1 MRLGSCSDFSKIQF
15 PITRKSNSVPI
26 KQLKASVGE
35 LTIALYP
42 RMFALHS
49 MPENAGT
56 QGDDGYIILPPWE
69 RLLNQVCI
77 II

>member
-1 MRLGSCSDFSKIQF
+1 MHLSSM
-15 PITRKSNSVPI
+15 
-26 KQLKASVGE
+26 SVGE

-42 RMFALHS
+42 RMFALHN

-56 QGDDGYIILPPWE
+56 QGEDGYIILPPWE

-77 II
+77 IIERKKERKNINIIFL